1 MTERVQLTS
10 ADRDELVA
18 TRRDL
23 HRHPEPAYEEVRTAG
38 VVEARLREIGYET
51 TTGVAKTGV
60 VATRSVGAPGR
71 CVMLRADMDA
81 LPMQE
86 RGGHDYVSTVPNVM
100 HACGHDCHT
109 AIALTTARV
118 MQRIDAPANG
128 SIKLVFQPAE
138 EIGAGARE
146 MIEAGVLENPK
157 VDAAFGLHV
166 WNHLET
172 GKVAV
177 TSGPFMGSVDV
188 FRIRIVGAGG
198 HAAIPQDA
206 RDPVLAAAHV
216 TTALQQI
223 ASRNVDPLKAVVV
236 TVASIQAGDTFN
248 IIPED
253 ALLTGTLRALDDD
266 VWNMLPEAVT
276 RVTENTAK
284 AFGCKAEVE
293 IDRVNKPTIND
304 PTMADLVR
312 QVASD
317 VVGSE
322 NVVETRTM
330 GGEDFGEFLMRVP
343 GCFFFVGSRN
353 EERGLVHPHH
363 SPEFDI
369 DEDALE
375 IGARLLSDV
384 ALRFLAGS

>member
-1 MTERVQLTS
+1 M
-10 ADRDELVA
+10 
-18 TRRDL
+18 
-23 HRHPEPAYEEVRTAG
+23 
-38 VVEARLREIGYET
+38 
-51 TTGVAKTGV
+51 
-60 VATRSVGAPGR
+60 
-71 CVMLRADMDA
+71 
-81 LPMQE
+81 
-86 RGGHDYVSTVPNVM
+86 
-100 HACGHDCHT
+100 
-109 AIALTTARV
+109 
-118 MQRIDAPANG
+118 
-128 SIKLVFQPAE
+128 
-138 EIGAGARE
+138 
-146 MIEAGVLENPK
+146 
-157 VDAAFGLHV
+157 
-166 WNHLET
+166 
-172 GKVAV
+172 
-177 TSGPFMGSVDV
+177 
-188 FRIRIVGAGG
+188 
-198 HAAIPQDA
+198 
-206 RDPVLAAAHV
+206 
-216 TTALQQI
+216 
-223 ASRNVDPLKAVVV
+223 DPLKAVVV

-284 AFGCKAEVE
+284 AFGCMAEVE